1 MNIHIFD
8 IDWTLCEEQW
18 ILSDKMISYLILLSK
33 KDKVYLNTWRWYKSA
48 LNSIKN
54 NSFLKEN
61 ITFITENWSKF
72 NEKIYNFSKKEIY
85 EILRFLEINLEKI
98 EYFDF
103 WLNDKLYTFFEKNI
117 YDENEFRR
125 YFQNFLDLKY
135 IILEKSESISM
146 FYVFLKEKII
156 FNFEFVNTLFW
167 KNDIIFTKNWIDKSN
182 ILEKLENYEKIFVY
196 WNWKNDLSL
205 FSCKKERKINIWIWK
220 NKQILKL
227 SDIKLSSYLE
237 LEQKLNILK
246 NYSIYKK

>member
-8 IDWTLCEEQW
+8 IDWTLCEENW
-18 ILSDKMISYLILLSK
+18 ILSDEMIDILVNLAK
-33 KDKVYLNTWRWYKSA
+33 KDKIFLNTWRWYKSS
-48 LNSIKN
+48 LKSIKN
-54 NSFLKEN
+54 NKTLKEKIN
-61 ITFITENWSKF
+61 FIIENWSKF

-103 WLNDKLYTFFEKNI
+103 WLNDKLYTFSEKNI

-167 KNDIIFTKNWIDKSN
+167 KNDISIFSYNKNNK
-182 ILEKLENYEKIFVY
+182 V
-196 WNWKNDLSL
+196 
-205 FSCKKERKINIWIWK
+205 NIWIW
-220 NKQILKL
+220 NKENILKL
-227 SDIKLSSYLE
+227 SDIKLKSHDDLQRYL
-237 LEQKLNILK
+237 LK
-246 NYSIYKK
+246 FLKK

>member
-8 IDWTLCEEQW
+8 IDWTLCEEKW
-18 ILSDKMISYLILLSK
+18 ILSDEMIYILVNLAK
-33 KDKVYLNTWRWYKSA
+33 KDKIFLNTWRWYKSA
-48 LNSIKN
+48 LKSIKN
-54 NSFLKEN
+54 NKTLKEKIN
-61 ITFITENWSKF
+61 FITENWSKF
-72 NEKIYNFSKKEIY
+72 NEKIYNFLKKEIY
-85 EILRFLEINLEKI
+85 EILRFLETNLEKI

-103 WLNDKLYTFFEKNI
+103 WLNDKLYTFSEKNI

-182 ILEKLENYEKIFVY
+182 ILEKLKNYEKIFVY
-196 WNWKNDLSL
+196 WNWNNDISIFSYNKNN
-205 FSCKKERKINIWIWK
+205 KVNIWIW
-220 NKQILKL
+220 NKENILKL
-227 SDIKLSSYLE
+227 SDIKLKSHDDLQRYL
-237 LEQKLNILK
+237 LK
-246 NYSIYKK
+246 FLKK